1 VLHGG
6 IQAALLDEAL
16 GVAVH
21 TGLPDGARIVT
32 ADFRIRYR
40 RPVPVGEEIVVRGEL
55 LRVEGLDC
63 HVEGRIESAAGD
75 LLTAAEARWRWL
87 DPPT

>member
-1 VLHGG
+1 M
-6 IQAALLDEAL
+6 
-16 GVAVH
+16 
-21 TGLPDGARIVT
+21 T

-63 HVEGRIESAAGD
+63 HVEGRIESAVGEV
-75 LLTAAEARWRWL
+75 LTRAEARWRRL
-87 DPPT
+87 DSPR